1 MIGWCKVQDSFHLY
15 SLKKEKLDPAG
26 ELGLA
31 SQAACDKLEIGA
43 TRHVDFD
50 MSSEH

>member
-15 SLKKEKLDPAG
+15 SLKKEKL

-50 MSSEH
+50 MRRRC